1 MCNLYNL
8 TTSREAMRRM
18 FRVTS
23 DRIRDLPD
31 PTNLDIYPDRSAP
44 VVRAEGDMRIAEQM
58 LWGFP
63 PPPKGNRPVTNVRN
77 LDSPFW
83 RTWLHKPEQR
93 CPVPVTRFSEYEGPT
108 GAKRKRWFAVGDDE
122 PLFAFAGIWRPWH
135 GERRKV
141 EDDFLLFSFLTCP
154 PNDVVKP
161 IHEKAMPVLL
171 SEPDGFETWLSAP
184 WQIARE
190 LVRPYPTERTVLR
203 D

>member
-18 FRVTS
+18 FGITEERLG
-23 DRIRDLPD
+23 DLLD
-31 PTNLDIYPDRSAP
+31 QFNLDIYPDRNAP
-44 VVRAEGDMRIAEQM
+44 VVRTEGDARIAERM

-83 RTWLHKPEQR
+83 RNWLHKPEQR
-93 CPVPVTRFSEYEGPT
+93 CLVPVTRFSEYEGPK
-108 GAKRKRWFAVGDDE
+108 GAKRKRWFAVGEDE
-122 PLFAFAGIWRPWH
+122 PLFALAGIWRPWH

-141 EDDFLLFSFLTCP
+141 EDDYLLFSFLTCP

-161 IHEKAMPVLL
+161 IHEMAMPVLL
-171 SEPDGFETWLSAP
+171 SESDDFDMWLTAP
-184 WQIARE
+184 WDIAQAV
-190 LVRPYPTERTVLR
+190 VRPYPAEQTVLL